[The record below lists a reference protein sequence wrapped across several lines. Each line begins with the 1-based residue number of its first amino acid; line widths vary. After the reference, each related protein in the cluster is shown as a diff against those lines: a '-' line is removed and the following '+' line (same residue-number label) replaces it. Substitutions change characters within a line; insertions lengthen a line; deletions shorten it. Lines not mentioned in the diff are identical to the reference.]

1 MTITHFYRRMVGEDT
16 HAVARFLFGGGAEV
30 LFVAVVRLDTVVV
43 AARASPLPVS
53 RGGFFA

>member
-1 MTITHFYRRMVGEDT
+1 MVGEDT